1 MHNIQ
6 ASVTWVANYYSFY
19 HTKLHFVCCI
29 IIRLLRCIL
38 TFSRICLWLGCG
50 RLLVII
56 CTTFW
61 IAMWLTVSVDVNPC
75 SKPTTIHNGGHC
87 ITTINY
93 TRFRGSSLTQ
103 TVSQSLKSEWLSPL
117 EPQKQKKSG
126 RVVSWLQD
134 ESLVGSPALLVPHSS
149 PCRRRRRSQVTIWAF
164 LSVTE

>member
-1 MHNIQ
+1 MHNILT
-6 ASVTWVANYYSFY
+6 SVTWVANYYSFY

-75 SKPTTIHNGGHC
+75 SKSTTIHNGGHC

-103 TVSQSLKSEWLSPL
+103 TVSQSVSHWSLNGFLHWNHKSRR
-117 EPQKQKKSG
+117 

-134 ESLVGSPALLVPHSS
+134 ESLVGSPHSS
-149 PCRRRRRSQVTIWAF
+149 PCRRCRRSQVTIWAF